1 MVTLSQTNDSIL
13 VRSMKMSLN
22 GHHSYNFK
30 NYSFDGSLLQQFI
43 SAHSLRNEIISLL
56 VELGLDDDCYTEMLD
71 YTIDLF
77 ENQGLGSDYYGYHN
91 INHELQVTY
100 TTLLASKH
108 DKATNKITDEDLRHL
123 YTAALFHDYDPQ
135 KSVDKPH
142 EENVLKFISSDRN
155 LRNYIDTAKL
165 ELEIVKA
172 LILRTTYPWMGQL
185 KENAERLIQQCLQKS
200 ELTKNDK
207 QKQEHI
213 MKLGW
218 FLSITDRVS
227 TYVLGD
233 FSNAMEMSKMNAHAL
248 AWHPSVIVRRSV
260 AYFEEL
266 LNNETEMTNHV
277 LQTLPKHM
285 RKNFYDNVLSF
296 MKLRQ
301 EEIQIQADY
310 LFENLQLVPIIE
322 KMNARQDPEFIKSLF
337 SIYKELP
344 SPLQF
349 ASEGFTEAVKDPNII
364 LNTLRLGDA
373 TGEII
378 GFAKG
383 GPLESYQIRPEIKDE
398 NYGLYNT
405 IFLEPLAIKMGY
417 WGMKGGSELRHLFTL
432 QAHAKKFKYLTS
444 FALRDVVQKRVDS
457 RENAEFVTKFDP
469 ERWDYYRIEL

>member
-1 MVTLSQTNDSIL
+1 M
-13 VRSMKMSLN
+13 
-22 GHHSYNFK
+22 
-30 NYSFDGSLLQQFI
+30 QQFA
-43 SAHSLRNEIISLL
+43 SVPALRNEIISLL
-56 VELGLDDDCYTEMLD
+56 VEIGLDDDCYIEMLD

-77 ENQGLGSDYYGYHN
+77 ENQGLGIDYYGYHN

-100 TTLLASKH
+100 ITLLASKW
-108 DKATNKITDEDLRHL
+108 DNVSNKITDEDIRHL
-123 YTAALFHDYDPQ
+123 YTAALFHDFDPQ

-142 EENVLKFISSDRN
+142 EENVLKFISSDKT
-155 LRNYIDTAKL
+155 LRNHIDAANL
-165 ELEIVKA
+165 DLEIIKA

-200 ELTKNDK
+200 ELTKDDK

-213 MKLGW
+213 MRLGW

-227 TYVLGD
+227 GYALGD
-233 FSNAMEMSKMNAHAL
+233 FSKAMEMAKMNAHAL
-248 AWHPSVIVRRSV
+248 AWHPSLIVHRSV

-266 LNNETEMTNHV
+266 LNKETEMCNLV
-277 LQTLPKHM
+277 LKTLPKHM

-296 MKLRQ
+296 MRLRQ
-301 EEIQIQADY
+301 EEIQIQADS

-322 KMNARQDPEFIKSLF
+322 KMNTRQDPEFIKSLF
-337 SIYKELP
+337 SMYNELP
-344 SPLQF
+344 RPLQF
-349 ASEGFTEAVKDPNII
+349 ASEGFTESIKDPNII
-364 LNTLRLGDA
+364 LNTLRLGDSD
-373 TGEII
+373 GEII

-383 GPLESYQIRPEIKDE
+383 GPLESYQIRSEIKDE

-405 IFLEPLAIKMGY
+405 IFLEPISVKMGY
-417 WGMKGGSELRHLFTL
+417 WGLKGGSELRHLFSL